1 MIYKSRETVI
11 KIFDDCSSIVS
22 EAKHEA
28 SKRTGLKILTPKRVF
43 QRLPTAVAQVKAGNN
58 SESY

>member
-11 KIFDDCSSIVS
+11 KIFDDYSSIVS

-28 SKRTGLKILTPKRVF
+28 SKRTVLKILTPKRVF
-43 QRLPTAVAQVKAGNN
+43 QRLPTAAAQVKAGNN